1 MTFLIGFPSIFN
13 RIIGW
18 NILSELYKVLLGLG
32 MMINNDILKY
42 NSQYSKL
49 IYTLVMLT
57 KFFKHV
63 LSLMIT
69 LRCFQN
75 ILSRLGI
82 DKLLQLAIELS
93 NFLLENK
100 AYIIAGLVEILF
112 NMLELICWLC
122 VYHKWA
128 TYWLWCLNLIV
139 FQRFSIRR

>member
-1 MTFLIGFPSIFN
+1 MI
-13 RIIGW
+13 
-18 NILSELYKVLLGLG
+18 
-32 MMINNDILKY
+32 INNDILKY

-57 KFFKHV
+57 KFFKHI

-69 LRCFQN
+69 LRCFQD

-100 AYIIAGLVEILF
+100 AYVIAGLIEILF
-112 NMLELICWLC
+112 NMLELIC
-122 VYHKWA
+122 
-128 TYWLWCLNLIV
+128 
-139 FQRFSIRR
+139 